1 VAGEAAARQPVLCM
15 AGPMTVKEVE
25 SLVFVAARGHE
36 QFEASQR
43 TWLEDDRSYFIR
55 WREPRDGAPLQIVG
69 LVHAFQLPEMACR
82 VELVAF
88 DDEPAPAAVHEYA
101 ALLRQELEP
110 EGFAAM

>member
-1 VAGEAAARQPVLCM
+1 MAVEAAPRQPVLCM

-25 SLVFVAARGHE
+25 SLVFVAARGHA

-82 VELVAF
+82 VELVSF
-88 DDEPAPAAVHEYA
+88 DDDPPPAVQEYA

-110 EGFAAM
+110 EGFAAA